1 MTWSGV
7 KQEGGRSLLDL
18 LASFVENKKKNNTN
32 KAFPHYLLF
41 TLPVMLLQRTSL
53 HLYKSQNAAKAKPK
67 SPEPGA
73 VLANPTKVRPENTLT
88 QRRERATYRYGCVCL
103 MRVYTYVCWDV
114 NELLH

>member
-1 MTWSGV
+1 M
-7 KQEGGRSLLDL
+7 LDL

-32 KAFPHYLLF
+32 KAFPLYLLYI
-41 TLPVMLLQRTSL
+41 LPVMSLQWTSL

-67 SPEPGA
+67 ISEPGA
-73 VLANPTKVRPENTLT
+73 VSADPTKVRPENTLT

-103 MRVYTYVCWDV
+103 MRAYTYVCWDV